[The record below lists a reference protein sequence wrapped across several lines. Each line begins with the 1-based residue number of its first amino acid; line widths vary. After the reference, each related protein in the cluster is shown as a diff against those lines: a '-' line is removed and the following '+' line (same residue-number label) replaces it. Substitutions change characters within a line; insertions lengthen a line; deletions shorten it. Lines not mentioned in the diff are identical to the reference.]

1 MKIYVDLLQ
10 NLQLDYIVATLEYD
24 KVIANRQRVIGY
36 RGMGFDYYRPSSDVG
51 QAGEIIDR
59 EQITVLMLE
68 DLCEATCP
76 TGKPS
81 SALDRNPL
89 RAAMLAYAKSR
100 LGNIVKIPKHLT

>member
-1 MKIYVDLLQ
+1 MKIYTDLLQ

-24 KVIANRQRVIGY
+24 RVSANRQRVIVF

-51 QAGEIIDR
+51 QASEIIDR
-59 EQITVLMLE
+59 EQVTILMLE

-81 SALDRNPL
+81 TAVDRNPL
-89 RAAMLAYAKSR
+89 RAAMLAYVKSR

>member
-1 MKIYVDLLQ
+1 MKIHVDLLQ
-10 NLQLDYIVATLEYD
+10 KLQLDYIVATLEYD
-24 KVIANRQRVIGY
+24 KVIANRHRVIGF
-36 RGMGFDYYRPSSDVG
+36 RGMKHDYYSPSSDVE

-59 EQITVLMLE
+59 EQITILMLE

-89 RAAMLAYAKSR
+89 RAAMLAYVKSR
-100 LGNIVKIPKHLT
+100 LGRAVKIPKHLT

>member
-1 MKIYVDLLQ
+1 MKIYTDLLQ

-24 KVIANRQRVIGY
+24 KVIANQQRVIGF
-36 RGMGFDYYRPSSDVG
+36 RGMRHDYYSPSSDVG
-51 QAGEIIDR
+51 QASEIIDR
-59 EQITVLMLE
+59 EQVTILMLE

-76 TGKPS
+76 TGTPS

-89 RAAMLAYAKSR
+89 RAAMLAYVKSR

>member
-1 MKIYVDLLQ
+1 MKIYTDLLQ

-24 KVIANRQRVIGY
+24 RVSANRQRVIVF

-59 EQITVLMLE
+59 DLLTVMMLE

-81 SALDRNPL
+81 TAVDRNPL
-89 RAAMLAYAKSR
+89 RAAMLAYVKSR